1 MRPGHLVL
9 SMQKVFLSAPS
20 LLVPSLLLLAG
31 LFLPSGRLS
40 AQTLDLHEFVDR
52 GYRVHFA
59 EGGKGPA
66 VLLVHGLGV
75 ARWSF
80 LKLAEHM
87 ASHGY
92 HVLLPDIPGQGDTER
107 SEKRNYSMPSQADYL
122 ERFLVS
128 RKLKKVLVVG
138 NSMGGHVA
146 VSLALRHPRSVSKL
160 VLISPS
166 GMQAAGI
173 QPYMELMIPEEADDE
188 KKIDLTWNNRVR
200 KDIRRGAHF
209 PVERVLARLKTRT
222 LILWGSKDE
231 ILPVALAEEW
241 KKRVPRARL
250 VVLDGLGHIAQE
262 DDPVA
267 VFGEIENFVSH

>member
-1 MRPGHLVL
+1 
-9 SMQKVFLSAPS
+9 MQKVFLSAPS

-31 LFLPSGRLS
+31 LLLPSGRLS

-92 HVLLPDIPGQGDTER
+92 HVFLPDIPGQGDTER